1 MSISKKQA
9 RIIQMFIRDDVSFYS
24 DIWKEIYG
32 SRPGIEY
39 YEWFMSLSSEERQD
53 ELKKLCA
60 EINVQIN

>member
-32 SRPGIEY
+32 SRPGIECY
-39 YEWFMSLSSEERQD
+39 KWFMSLSSEERQD